1 MVYQIL
7 NTEKISEKDKKLVQD
22 VRFKPTQTDVM
33 MTWRH
38 YRPAMLI
45 EANDLDQVFEIGN
58 IGPRHKVQKF
68 TERAASV
75 SVGDVICNIG
85 ESYPLQRCYV
95 DSFGFSE
102 ISPSMTQL
110 MFPISEPLFYRM
122 S

>member
-1 MVYQIL
+1 MTKYVVYQIL

-45 EANDLDQVFEIGN
+45 EANDLDQVFEIG
-58 IGPRHKVQKF
+58 
-68 TERAASV
+68 
-75 SVGDVICNIG
+75 